1 MIYSTI
7 HISLKMRKMKLI
19 IKSEYFIDKTSKSF
33 KIEEY
38 LMIFE
43 ILISSNN
50 SEKLS
55 DILRLLHKIVEK
67 EYIDKEI
74 FNYFLR
80 SGIFKEYIEKYLKL
94 EQIDVNDI
102 EEYIIRL

>member
-1 MIYSTI
+1 
-7 HISLKMRKMKLI
+7 MKLR

-55 DILRLLHKIVEK
+55 DILKIFHKIVEK

-94 EQIDVNDI
+94 EQTDINDF
-102 EEYIIRL
+102 EEFYFNL

>member
-1 MIYSTI
+1 
-7 HISLKMRKMKLI
+7 MKLR

-33 KIEEY
+33 KIEDY

-50 SEKLS
+50 LQKLS
-55 DILRLLHKIVEK
+55 EILKIFNKIVEK

-80 SGIFKEYIEKYLKL
+80 SGIFEEYIEKYLKL
-94 EQIDVNDI
+94 ELINVNDI
-102 EEYIIRL
+102 EKFYFNL

>member
-1 MIYSTI
+1 
-7 HISLKMRKMKLI
+7 MRKMKLI

-55 DILRLLHKIVEK
+55 DILKLLHTMVEK
-67 EYIDKEI
+67 EYIDKDI
-74 FNYFLR
+74 FNYFLK
-80 SGIFKEYIEKYLKL
+80 SEIFREYMNKYLKL
-94 EQIDVNDI
+94 EQIDIDDI
-102 EEYIIRL
+102 NEYIIKN

>member
-1 MIYSTI
+1 
-7 HISLKMRKMKLI
+7 MKLR
-19 IKSEYFIDKTSKSF
+19 IKSEYFIDKTSKSL
-33 KIEEY
+33 KIKEY

-55 DILRLLHKIVEK
+55 DILKLFHKIVEK

-80 SGIFKEYIEKYLKL
+80 SGIFEKYIEKYFKL

-102 EEYIIRL
+102 EEYIIKKFQT

>member
-1 MIYSTI
+1 
-7 HISLKMRKMKLI
+7 MKLR
-19 IKSEYFIDKTSKSF
+19 IKSEYFIDKTIKSF

-55 DILRLLHKIVEK
+55 DILRLFHKMVEK

-74 FNYFLR
+74 FNYFFE
-80 SGIFKEYIEKYLKL
+80 SGIYQEYAEKYLKL
-94 EQIDVNDI
+94 ELIDVENI
-102 EEYIIRL
+102 NEYISKYE

>member
-1 MIYSTI
+1 
-7 HISLKMRKMKLI
+7 MKLR

-67 EYIDKEI
+67 EYINKEI
-74 FNYFLR
+74 FNYFLE
-80 SGIFKEYIEKYLKL
+80 SGIYQEYAEKYLKL
-94 EQIDVNDI
+94 EQIDVNDV
-102 EEYIIRL
+102 EEYIIKKFQT

>member
-1 MIYSTI
+1 
-7 HISLKMRKMKLI
+7 MKLI

>member
-1 MIYSTI
+1 
-7 HISLKMRKMKLI
+7 MKLR
-19 IKSEYFIDKTSKSF
+19 IKSEYFIDKTNKSF
-33 KIEEY
+33 KIEDY
-38 LMIFE
+38 LMVFE

-55 DILRLLHKIVEK
+55 EILKMFHKMVEK

-80 SGIFKEYIEKYLKL
+80 SGIFKDYARKYLKL
-94 EQIDVNDI
+94 EQIDVENI
-102 EEYIIRL
+102 RKYIIKS

>member
-1 MIYSTI
+1 
-7 HISLKMRKMKLI
+7 MKLR

-50 SEKLS
+50 SKKLS
-55 DILRLLHKIVEK
+55 DILK
-67 EYIDKEI
+67 
-74 FNYFLR
+74 YF
-80 SGIFKEYIEKYLKL
+80 
-94 EQIDVNDI
+94 
-102 EEYIIRL
+102 IR

>member
-1 MIYSTI
+1 
-7 HISLKMRKMKLI
+7 MRKMKLR

-55 DILRLLHKIVEK
+55 DILKLLHKIVEK

-80 SGIFKEYIEKYLKL
+80 SGIFKEYIEKYFKL
-94 EQIDVNDI
+94 EQIDINDI
-102 EEYIIRL
+102 EEYIIKL

>member
-1 MIYSTI
+1 
-7 HISLKMRKMKLI
+7 MKLR

-55 DILRLLHKIVEK
+55 DILRLFHKMVEK
-67 EYIDKEI
+67 EYIDKEL

-80 SGIFKEYIEKYLKL
+80 SGIFEDYVKKYLKL
-94 EQIDVNDI
+94 EQIDVKNI
-102 EEYIIRL
+102 WKYIIKS

>member
-1 MIYSTI
+1 
-7 HISLKMRKMKLI
+7 MKLR

-55 DILRLLHKIVEK
+55 DILKLFHKIVEK

-80 SGIFKEYIEKYLKL
+80 SGIFEKYIEKYFKL

-102 EEYIIRL
+102 EEYIIKKFQT